1 MQGAGILDF
10 NLINQI
16 KIKIKIKINSYID
29 SNLISFNRFV
39 VYCIIASNQFS
50 FWKYQYVALQI
61 ARKNNY
67 ILRWLNLKM
76 NSALLKKKIQK
87 ITVKNSVK
95 SKEKLIFSWS
105 FQGQKSAVWLLFIIQ
120 ISNVIPNLN
129 DFLCCTSFAIK
140 YFLILCCYLKKFLR
154 FSYQIIFS
162 LFLFLS
168 ICILLSLSYK
178 ISSKK
183 CIVSP
188 FTHLQ
193 IAGTH
198 STVGKKIQKK
208 FAGQN
213 KVFVP
218 ARFTVPAMHS
228 LSRVGQIFL

>member
-1 MQGAGILDF
+1 MFSICG
-10 NLINQI
+10 
-16 KIKIKIKINSYID
+16 SY
-29 SNLISFNRFV
+29 FCR
-39 VYCIIASNQFS
+39 
-50 FWKYQYVALQI
+50 
-61 ARKNNY
+61 
-67 ILRWLNLKM
+67 
-76 NSALLKKKIQK
+76 
-87 ITVKNSVK
+87 
-95 SKEKLIFSWS
+95 IF
-105 FQGQKSAVWLLFIIQ
+105 FGCVLQ

-129 DFLCCTSFAIK
+129 DFLCCTCFATK
-140 YFLILCCYLKKFLR
+140 YFLILCCYLKKILR

-208 FAGQN
+208 FAGQKKSFCSSTVYCTRDAQSESCWTN
-213 KVFVP
+213 IFVKFQTVFC
-218 ARFTVPAMHS
+218 
-228 LSRVGQIFL
+228 